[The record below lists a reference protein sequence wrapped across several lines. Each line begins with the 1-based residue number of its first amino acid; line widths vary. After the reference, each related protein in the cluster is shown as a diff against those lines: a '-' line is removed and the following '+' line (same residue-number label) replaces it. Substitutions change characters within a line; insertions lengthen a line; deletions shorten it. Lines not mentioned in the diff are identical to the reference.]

1 MFNPPAHRVD
11 STEHAFDLVEDSGL
25 GHLVSFGMH
34 GFNASSLPFL
44 VDRTSG
50 SHGSLRGH
58 FARANEQWKR
68 IDGSDVLVLVALA
81 GGYVSPGWYPSKAE
95 HGKVVPTWNYE
106 VVHVHGTAHIHD
118 DADWVRQLVSDLT
131 DHHEARKAA
140 LDGLPTWAVTDAP
153 PDFVDKQLRAIVG
166 VEIEIITIEG
176 KRKLSQNRSPKDQA
190 GVIDG
195 LGASPVPD
203 DRALANAMRRPLD

>member
-1 MFNPPAHRVD
+1 MD

-50 SHGSLRGH
+50 RRGSLRGH

-81 GGYVSPGWYPSKAE
+81 DGYVSPGWYPSKAE
-95 HGKVVPTWNYE
+95 HEKVVPTWNYE
-106 VVHVHGTAHIHD
+106 VVHVHGTAHIYD
-118 DADWVRQLVSDLT
+118 DVDWVRQLVTDLT

-140 LDGLPTWAVTDAP
+140 LDGLPTWAVADAP
-153 PDFVDKQLRAIVG
+153 PEFVDKQLRAIVG
-166 VEIEIITIEG
+166 VEIEISVIEA
-176 KRKLSQNRSPKDQA
+176 KRKLSQNRSPKDQS

-195 LGASPVPD
+195 LEASQKISD
-203 DRALANAMRRPLD
+203 QTLARAMQRP